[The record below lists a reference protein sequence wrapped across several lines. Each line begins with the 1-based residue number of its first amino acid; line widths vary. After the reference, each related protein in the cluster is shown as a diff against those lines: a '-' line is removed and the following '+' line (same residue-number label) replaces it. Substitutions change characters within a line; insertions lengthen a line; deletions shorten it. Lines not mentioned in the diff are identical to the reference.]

1 MMSSIATVHQEAL
14 PESSGG
20 AMADSEIAERINHAI
35 LEVQE
40 AMDAAMLAGLI
51 IDPSFT
57 RIENRLTKCGVRIDS
72 QVCKVHVFRK
82 LA

>member
-1 MMSSIATVHQEAL
+1 MMSNIATAHQEAL
-14 PESSGG
+14 PEGSGVG
-20 AMADSEIAERINHAI
+20 IADSEIAEKINNVI
-35 LEVQE
+35 VEVQE

-51 IDPSFT
+51 VDPSFT

-72 QVCKVHVFRK
+72 YVCKVHVFRK

>member
-1 MMSSIATVHQEAL
+1 MKSNIATIHQEVL
-14 PESSGG
+14 SESSDSG
-20 AMADSEIAERINHAI
+20 MADSEIAERINNAI

-40 AMDAAMLAGLI
+40 TMDSAMLAGLI
-51 IDPSFT
+51 VDPSFT

-72 QVCKVHVFRK
+72 YVCKVQVFRK